1 MMKGREGTTSLASAP
16 PSATTPDPGV
26 RAKSDRR
33 IVQGRRD
40 VLGGGGIVG
49 LDIRDDLLNVGNGP
63 VEPEDI
69 HTIRS

>member
-1 MMKGREGTTSLASAP
+1 
-16 PSATTPDPGV
+16 
-26 RAKSDRR
+26 
-33 IVQGRRD
+33 